1 MSTQVVIFN
10 VNVKYCSWFP
20 ECAFHVIIFFAQHIV
35 SIILPLAVQQYFF
48 IIENGQGNQSMW

>member
-35 SIILPLAVQQYFF
+35 SIILPLAVQKYFF
-48 IIENGQGNQSMW
+48 IIENG